1 VGATAPTFALED
13 LQGET
18 LSLDS
23 LWQVGKPVRLLFTN
37 PHCGP
42 CNALLP
48 EVGRWQEEYAS
59 RLSVAPVSRGDP
71 EENRIKAQEHGL
83 TNVLLQ
89 ADWEVSEA
97 YDVAGT
103 PGAVLVSPEGAIAS
117 PMAGGAESIRAF
129 VAQAVAAPA
138 NVPLLP
144 RAPVPRAAQEGQP
157 CSQLR
162 QGPRSPSGVFDT
174 TADTTEDATCGNGG
188 QPLAKQWA

>member
-1 VGATAPTFALED
+1 MIRRPSVERRDARNADNQRPCIPYPRAHKLPATPRAQP
-13 LQGET
+13 
-18 LSLDS
+18 LS
-23 LWQVGKPVRLLFTN
+23 
-37 PHCGP
+37 
-42 CNALLP
+42 
-48 EVGRWQEEYAS
+48 AS
-59 RLSVAPVSRGDP
+59 RLSVVPVSRGDP

-174 TADTTEDATCGNGG
+174 TADTTEDATCGNVG
-188 QPLAKQWA
+188 QPPA

>member
-1 VGATAPTFALED
+1 VGAVAPTFALED

-18 LSLDS
+18 LTLDS
-23 LWQVGKPVRLLFTN
+23 LRQAGKPVMLLFTN
-37 PHCGP
+37 PRCGP

-48 EVGRWQEEYAS
+48 KVGRWQEEYAS
-59 RLSVAPVSRGDP
+59 RLSVAPVSRGYP

-97 YDVAGT
+97 YDVAST
-103 PGAVLVSPEGAIAS
+103 PGACSSPPEGAIAS
-117 PMAGGAESIRAF
+117 PMAGGGESIRAF

-144 RAPVPRAAQEGQP
+144 RAPAPR
-157 CSQLR
+157 
-162 QGPRSPSGVFDT
+162 
-174 TADTTEDATCGNGG
+174 TA
-188 QPLAKQWA
+188 